1 MNSLRPGFLRLTRFY
16 LTAEVTAEVT
26 AELHRV
32 IILCATLRQ
41 TRRNS
46 AVKQTRIVFISPKLD
61 HPFRSKLNHP
71 ELPVKEGVKIGLI
84 FG

>member
-1 MNSLRPGFLRLTRFY
+1 RLNACIVLRSFEGLKISGNLLLSFQ
-16 LTAEVTAEVT
+16 
-26 AELHRV
+26 
-32 IILCATLRQ
+32 AT
-41 TRRNS
+41 N
-46 AVKQTRIVFISPKLD
+46 VFISPKLD

>member
-1 MNSLRPGFLRLTRFY
+1 MFGVNIRSPLAEGGTPRWGILSLRGRL
-16 LTAEVTAEVT
+16 
-26 AELHRV
+26 
-32 IILCATLRQ
+32 
-41 TRRNS
+41 
-46 AVKQTRIVFISPKLD
+46 FISLKLD